1 MGMKVAVV
9 QVDTVWQDREA
20 NFAQI
25 APLVSTAVENGA
37 HFVLLTEMFSTGF
50 VVDRS
55 DIGEPE
61 GGPSSQFLSQ
71 MATQHNVWIGGSCPE
86 VAGDDPRP
94 FNSFVLVS
102 PQGKQHRYH
111 KIHPFTYGGE
121 DTYFRPGS
129 EFVTVDV
136 DGIRVTL
143 FVCYDLRFAD
153 EFWKTAKNT
162 DVYLV
167 PGNWPASRREHWMA
181 LLRARAIE
189 NQAFVIGCN
198 RVGSGGGLNYAG
210 DSRVVNPLGEVIA
223 EAGDVST
230 ILYADIS
237 SEEVQNVRTTFPFMQ
252 DRR

>member
-1 MGMKVAVV
+1 M
-9 QVDTVWQDREA
+9 WQDREA

-25 APLVSTAVENGA
+25 APLVSAAVENGA
-37 HFVLLTEMFSTGF
+37 TFVLLTEMFSTGF

-189 NQAFVIGCN
+189 NQAFVVGCN
-198 RVGSGGGLNYAG
+198 RVGTGGGLAYAG

>member
-1 MGMKVAVV
+1 MKVAVV
-9 QVDTVWQDREA
+9 QVDTAWADREA
-20 NFAQI
+20 NFAQL
-25 APLVSTAVENGA
+25 APLVETAAKNGA
-37 HFVLLTEMFSTGF
+37 SLILLTEMFSTGF
-50 VVDRS
+50 VVDQS

-61 GGPSSQFLSQ
+61 GGVSSQFLSR
-71 MATQHNVWIGGSCPE
+71 MATQYKVWIGGSCPE
-86 VAGDDPRP
+86 VTKDDPRP

-111 KIHPFTYGGE
+111 KIHPFTFGGE
-121 DTYFRPGS
+121 DAHFRPGTD
-129 EFVTVDV
+129 FATVNV

-153 EFWKTAKNT
+153 EFWATAADT

-167 PGNWPASRREHWMA
+167 PGNWPASRREHWKA

-198 RVGSGGGLNYAG
+198 RVGIGGGLTYAG
-210 DSRVVNPLGEVIA
+210 DSRIIDPLGEVIA
-223 EAGDVST
+223 EANDEPCIV
-230 ILYADIS
+230 YADIS
-237 SEEVQNVRTTFPFMQ
+237 AEEVQMVRTTFPFMQ